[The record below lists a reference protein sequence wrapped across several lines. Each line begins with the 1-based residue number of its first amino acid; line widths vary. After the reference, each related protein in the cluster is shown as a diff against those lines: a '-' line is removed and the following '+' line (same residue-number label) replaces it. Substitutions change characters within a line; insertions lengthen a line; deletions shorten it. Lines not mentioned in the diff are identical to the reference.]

1 MRIHFPATKAT
12 ILFVAMTVVFGVLTL
27 VPTHVAAL
35 TSAQKKNCE
44 NSWNGKTLDPSGA
57 KFKNFQDS
65 NCSDSYCDF
74 VVNEAKNTATISCPA
89 KDAGTSGGGSNDCAD
104 TSTKACSIADP
115 ALSSGGCTGKDCSFI
130 DAYINP
136 IIKLLS
142 ALVGVTAVI
151 FIIFGAIQVS
161 SSAGDPQK
169 SASGKAH
176 IRNALIGLVTYA
188 LLFGLINFLVPGG
201 IV

>member
-1 MRIHFPATKAT
+1 MTLISGALALTPAR
-12 ILFVAMTVVFGVLTL
+12 
-27 VPTHVAAL
+27 VAAL
-35 TSAQKKNCE
+35 TNAQQKDCQNQ
-44 NSWNGKTLDPSGA
+44 WNGKTLDSSGA

-65 NCSDSYCDF
+65 NCADSYCGF

-89 KDAGTSGGGSNDCAD
+89 KDTGTSGGGGGNNECAD
-104 TSTKACSIADP
+104 TSTKACSISDP

-130 DAYINP
+130 DAYVNP
-136 IIKLLS
+136 TIKLLS

-201 IV
+201 II